1 MSPGSWRKFAYD
13 GFDWFNPQLHKDAVE
28 EAKTKVK
35 KVNEPIVASDID
47 QSVLEIAKVNA
58 HNAGVLQDIYFKQL
72 AIKDFATDLKN
83 GIIIANPPYGKRL
96 KDRESAESLYKQMGE
111 VFKPYSSFNQYFLV
125 GDPNFEKCFGRRAN
139 KKRKLFNGNLR
150 VDFYQFWANKK

>member
-1 MSPGSWRKFAYD
+1 
-13 GFDWFNPQLHKDAVE
+13 
-28 EAKTKVK
+28 
-35 KVNEPIVASDID
+35 
-47 QSVLEIAKVNA
+47 
-58 HNAGVLQDIYFKQL
+58 
-72 AIKDFATDLKN
+72 
-83 GIIIANPPYGKRL
+83 
-96 KDRESAESLYKQMGE
+96 MGE